1 MQLIEVHQGEQHL
14 IDPFIRPPIC
24 LLLIAVSS
32 LLTILIVKPWSIDL
46 RKSHRTGLSLV
57 VQWSTMKTSDKCS
70 VNSNSIIDFIQELPY
85 EEMPIYSTLNQLL
98 KKIFQRLGFRNFYKC
113 RYSIIWNY
121 CVIVILRNW
130 QYGFSYLWINCSPM
144 NHV

>member
-24 LLLIAVSS
+24 LLLIAVPS

-46 RKSHRTGLSLV
+46 RKSYRMGPA
-57 VQWSTMKTSDKCS
+57 QADDKNFGKMS
-70 VNSNSIIDFIQELPY
+70 VNSDSIIDFVKELPY

-98 KKIFQRLGFRNFYKC
+98 KKIFQRLGFRNVYKC
-113 RYSIIWNY
+113 A
-121 CVIVILRNW
+121 V
-130 QYGFSYLWINCSPM
+130 
-144 NHV
+144 